1 MEFKRK
7 LKKGAAI
14 DITSLV
20 DIVFLLLIFFVV
32 TTTFR
37 ESPGLNLDLPETRDA
52 AGVTLR
58 DLEVSV
64 VAAGAAGG
72 AIVYLGEEEI
82 SIDELEER
90 LRMEIASRE
99 QDRRALV
106 VRADREVRFDT
117 VFRVLDIARR
127 AGALRIT
134 FPATFSPEV
143 RDEDEQ

>member
-58 DLEVSV
+58 DLEVSI

-72 AIVYLGEEEI
+72 AVVYLGEQAI

-127 AGALRIT
+127 AGALSIT

>member
-7 LKKGAAI
+7 LKKDAFI

-52 AGVTLR
+52 AGVRLR

-72 AIVYLGEEEI
+72 AVVYLGEQAI

-90 LRMEIASRE
+90 LRIEIASRE

-127 AGALRIT
+127 AGALSIT

-143 RDEDEQ
+143 RDEDE

>member
-7 LKKGAAI
+7 LKKDAFI

-58 DLEVSV
+58 ALEVSI
-64 VAAGAAGG
+64 VATGGAGG
-72 AIVYLGEEEI
+72 AIVYLGEQAI

-106 VRADREVRFDT
+106 VRADRDVRFDT

-127 AGALRIT
+127 AGALSIT

-143 RDEDEQ
+143 RDEDE

>member
-7 LKKGAAI
+7 LKKDAFI

-52 AGVTLR
+52 AGVRLR

-72 AIVYLGEEEI
+72 AVVYLGEQAI

-90 LRMEIASRE
+90 LRREIASRE
-99 QDRRALV
+99 PDRRALV

-127 AGALRIT
+127 AGALSIT

-143 RDEDEQ
+143 SDEDE

>member
-127 AGALRIT
+127 AGALSIT

>member
-7 LKKGAAI
+7 LKKDAFI

-72 AIVYLGEEEI
+72 AVVYLGEQAI

-90 LRMEIASRE
+90 LRIEIASRE

-127 AGALRIT
+127 AGALSIT

-143 RDEDEQ
+143 RDEDE